1 MDGPLEACGCSAELA
16 LGRHPIP
23 GRRQALGVLAAAI
36 PSGEGPPRPGL
47 PSIAKPGHRGPLTQ
61 GPALHCQAHGS
72 LVVDRGCRAEGNR
85 L

>member
-1 MDGPLEACGCSAELA
+1 M
-16 LGRHPIP
+16 
-23 GRRQALGVLAAAI
+23 LAAAI

-47 PSIAKPGHRGPLTQ
+47 PSIAKPGRRGPLTH

-72 LVVDRGCRAEGNR
+72 LVVDRGCRAEGYR